1 MIGTIGLGVPYV
13 NGRSR
18 VPSPPTKTI
27 ACTAGYFDFHVIP
40 SLSADYRATLR
51 RVPAYII

>member
-13 NGRSR
+13 KGRSR

-27 ACTAGYFDFHVIP
+27 ACTAGYFAFHVIP
-40 SLSADYRATLR
+40 SLFAS
-51 RVPAYII
+51 P